1 MEKQR
6 GLSLGGFIVVM
17 FLVIMVALLGFKL
30 FTPYSEYFT
39 VQKTLKKMAE
49 DPAAKTWTRRDLGAA
64 YQPYELIDRIT
75 AVHSEDIEMT
85 KEGNDVVLSAN
96 YSVKVPLFY
105 NLSILIDFA
114 PTSK

>member
-39 VQKTLKKMAE
+39 VQKTLRKMAQ

-75 AVHSEDIEMT
+75 AVKAEDIEMT
-85 KEGNDVVLSAN
+85 KDGNDVVLSAN
-96 YSVKVPLFY
+96 YSVKVPLVH
-105 NLSILIDFA
+105 NISILIDFA